1 MPHLLPTGPPALA
14 VTYGNGTI
22 TLRLCLNF
30 PRFTATILF
39 NVGFTPAA
47 APFDVG
53 FFINPI
59 IPDNWTQRNG
69 LWTQWDGYWSYGY
82 GLTMKYK
89 STPITTLL

>member
-14 VTYGNGTI
+14 LTYGNGTI
-22 TLRLCLNF
+22 TLRLSLNF
-30 PRFTATILF
+30 PRFTAIVLF

-47 APFDVG
+47 APFNVA

-69 LWTQWDGYWSYGY
+69 YWSCGY
-82 GLTMKYK
+82 GLTLKYK

>member
-14 VTYGNGTI
+14 LTYGNGTI

-30 PRFTATILF
+30 PRFTAIALF

-47 APFDVG
+47 APFNIG

-69 LWTQWDGYWSYGY
+69 YWSYGY
-82 GLTMKYK
+82 GLTLKYK
-89 STPITTLL
+89 STPATTLL